1 VSLFT
6 SGYDVKK
13 GKQLNTLDVR
23 R

>member
-1 VSLFT
+1 VSLLT